1 MKTDNIHLRVS
12 AEEKAAWEQ
21 AARDQGM
28 TLSQWLR
35 WLATINSK
43 K

>member
-1 MKTDNIHLRVS
+1 MKASDIHIRVS
-12 AEEKAAWEQ
+12 DEEKAAWEQ